1 VRAGQAEVDRL
12 GGAGAQRTHLHT
24 RRDVQPVVRVAGR
37 AVTILIQANI
47 LTHRQAVLWIRIR
60 SDQKL
65 SRIRI
70 KIILDPD
77 PSSTGSEMNLK

>member
-47 LTHRQAVLWIRIR
+47 LTSVQVTFYRKELEKQLIFLGIV
-60 SDQKL
+60 
-65 SRIRI
+65 
-70 KIILDPD
+70 
-77 PSSTGSEMNLK
+77 